1 MFQIIF
7 LTPTM
12 PFTSHEIR
20 IKSKISRSKIE
31 IKFGEPFP
39 AGTTGRRRSFRGR
52 QPTSRNSFARSAVV
66 QRPPSARLFLSISP
80 DFFAGSGSPFKFLHY
95 TPWFGLFSPHV
106 SGIAFLSMF
115 MAIAS
120 PWCLFSFFSLFLWMD
135 VTWVLEKKLKRIKY
149 NDLKICCNGK
159 KIGHGK
165 LNKKSIK
172 EAHVYIKKYMA
183 QHLV

>member
-1 MFQIIF
+1 
-7 LTPTM
+7 M

-120 PWCLFSFFSLFLWMD
+120 PWCLFSFFFYFPMD
-135 VTWVLEKKLKRIKY
+135 GCHLGFRKKNKA
-149 NDLKICCNGK
+149 NKI
-159 KIGHGK
+159 
-165 LNKKSIK
+165 
-172 EAHVYIKKYMA
+172 
-183 QHLV
+183 Q